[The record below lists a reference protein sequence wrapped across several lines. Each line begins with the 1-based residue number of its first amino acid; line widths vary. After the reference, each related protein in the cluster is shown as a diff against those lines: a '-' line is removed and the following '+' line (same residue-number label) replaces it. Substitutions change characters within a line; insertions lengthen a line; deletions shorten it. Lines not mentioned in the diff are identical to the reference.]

1 MRVGFCPVS
10 VNNTNKVQP
19 ITNEPLTAK
28 VEKMILHASVS
39 ACRFCFLRG
48 SWSMPMVS
56 TAKTQNRGASFR
68 AAPRFH
74 APSPLVSPSA
84 SRRPALPRLAPC
96 RVANGCL
103 ERTIERKWSMRS
115 VPTGRSAAA
124 NARRS
129 IPRQRFCG
137 GTVAAPLRQ
146 SGIGYAEFA
155 RQQAILRQV
164 IEAVAQLDRRCHL
177 QFRCNSPSIRAGM
190 GWLAKRGS
198 DVERTGA

>member
-19 ITNEPLTAK
+19 ITNKPLTAK

-39 ACRFCFLRG
+39 ACRFCLLRG
-48 SWSMPMVS
+48 FWSMPMVS
-56 TAKTQNRGASFR
+56 TAKTQNRGAPFR

-103 ERTIERKWSMRS
+103 ERTIECKRSMRS
-115 VPTGRSAAA
+115 VPTGRSAAS
-124 NARRS
+124 NARRP
-129 IPRQRFCG
+129 IPRQRFYG
-137 GTVAAPLRQ
+137 GTVAAPLRR
-146 SGIGYAEFA
+146 SGIGVCRICPAAGYLEAGYRGRCPARSTVPLAVSLQLAEHPCGHGLA
-155 RQQAILRQV
+155 CQKG
-164 IEAVAQLDRRCHL
+164 ERR
-177 QFRCNSPSIRAGM
+177 
-190 GWLAKRGS
+190 
-198 DVERTGA
+198 